1 MMAELAER
9 ARRVRES
16 IMDHTRSD
24 GRSQHR
30 ARATKGARVVSDLY
44 HASDLIRAYR
54 DNEVEVASLPQVTV
68 CGDAS

>member
-24 GRSQHR
+24 GVVPTTAQLCQDLDLSR
-30 ARATKGARVVSDLY
+30 ADLAKDLKNLEAAFSVAR
-44 HASDLIRAYR
+44 
-54 DNEVEVASLPQVTV
+54 
-68 CGDAS
+68 